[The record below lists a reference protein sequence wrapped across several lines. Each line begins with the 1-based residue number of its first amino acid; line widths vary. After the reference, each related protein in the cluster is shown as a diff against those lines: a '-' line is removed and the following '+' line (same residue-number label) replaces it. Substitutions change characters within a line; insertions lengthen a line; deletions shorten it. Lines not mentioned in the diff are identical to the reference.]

1 MGVHARTA
9 VTPGDGS
16 LHVEDLLLPD
26 PAPYQVVVRLFA
38 SGICH
43 SQLTDMKYA
52 QAMSSPM
59 TLGHEATGE
68 IVAVGANVTTTGI
81 GDRVFVTWLPRDG
94 GPLRRRPD
102 SPVLTRSDGS
112 TATCHNVFTWTDH
125 TICDEL
131 LMRLRRN
138 GLAAAPRERTG
149 NSCRDGGPLRRR
161 PDSPVLTRSDG
172 STATCHNVFTWT
184 DHTICDEPLM
194 RLRRN
199 GLAAAAGTNL

>member
-1 MGVHARTA
+1 MGVHARAA

-16 LHVEDLLLPD
+16 LRVEDLVMPD
-26 PAPYQVVVRLFA
+26 PSPHQVVVRLFA

-52 QAMSSPM
+52 QATASAM

-68 IVAVGANVTTTGI
+68 IVAIGSEVTTSNV

-94 GPLRRRPD
+94 GPLHRRPG

-112 TATCHNVFTWTDH
+112 TATCHNVFTWADH

-131 LMRLRRN
+131 LLRLRRN
-138 GLAAAPRERTG
+138 GLAAAPRET
-149 NSCRDGGPLRRR
+149 NS
-161 PDSPVLTRSDG
+161 
-172 STATCHNVFTWT
+172 
-184 DHTICDEPLM
+184 
-194 RLRRN
+194 
-199 GLAAAAGTNL
+199 